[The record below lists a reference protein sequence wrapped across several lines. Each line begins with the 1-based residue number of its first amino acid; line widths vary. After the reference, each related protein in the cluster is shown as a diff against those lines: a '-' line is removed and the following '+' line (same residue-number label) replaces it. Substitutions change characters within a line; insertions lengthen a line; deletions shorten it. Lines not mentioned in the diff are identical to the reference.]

1 MIEIQHIKKSFGEKT
16 ILNDVSLVME
26 TGKCNL
32 IIGSSG
38 SGKTVLLK
46 CIVGLFTPDEGHVI
60 YDGQSMTEL
69 SVQDRKELR
78 QQIGMLFQG
87 SALFDS
93 MTVEQNIKFPLD
105 MFTDLKHK
113 DKIKKV
119 NEVLARVNME
129 GANKKFPSEISGG
142 MKKRVGIA
150 RSIVLNPKYLFCDEP
165 NSGLDPQTSLVIDKL
180 IKDLTLEY
188 NITTVVVTH
197 DMNSVMEIGDHI
209 FYIYQGHKQWEGSN
223 KDIIHSKDEKLN
235 QFIFASEFLQDAK
248 QMRMMEAEKEKAGV

>member
-1 MIEIQHIKKSFGEKT
+1 MIEIKHLKKSFGEKN
-16 ILNDVSLVME
+16 ILNDVNLVMQ

-46 CIVGLFTPDEGHVI
+46 CIVGLFMPDEGEVI
-60 YDGQSMTEL
+60 YDDQSMTNL
-69 SVQDRKELR
+69 PVQDRKILR
-78 QQIGMLFQG
+78 RQIGMLFQG

-105 MFTDLKHK
+105 MFTDWKHRE
-113 DKIKKV
+113 KIKKV

-129 GANKKFPSEISGG
+129 GANNKFPSEISGG

-165 NSGLDPQTSLVIDKL
+165 NSGLDPQTSLVIDRL
-180 IKDLTLEY
+180 IQDITVEF

-197 DMNSVMEIGDHI
+197 DMNSVMEIGDNI
-209 FYIYQGHKQWEGSN
+209 FYMYQGHKQWEGSN

-235 QFIFASEFLQDAK
+235 EFIFASDFLQDAK
-248 QMRMMEAEKEKAGV
+248 QMRVMDAKEKQEV